1 MLWCIIKLLS
11 PLAVLTHSYRYAF
24 WVKSVTTYIYMFEW
38 VKKILDLDEVVV
50 NKKEFHASK
59 QPIVLNSV
67 NVNKIVTFAR
77 FKCNGKM
84 FEYFIGL

>member
-1 MLWCIIKLLS
+1 MRFEWNSI
-11 PLAVLTHSYRYAF
+11 
-24 WVKSVTTYIYMFEW
+24 TTYIYMFEW
-38 VKKILDLDEVVV
+38 VKKILDFDEVVV

-59 QPIVLNSV
+59 QPTVLNSV
-67 NVNKIVTFAR
+67 KVNKIVTFAR

>member
-1 MLWCIIKLLS
+1 MRFEWNSI
-11 PLAVLTHSYRYAF
+11 
-24 WVKSVTTYIYMFEW
+24 TTYIYMFEW
-38 VKKILDLDEVVV
+38 VKRILDFDEVVV

-59 QPIVLNSV
+59 QPTVLNSA

>member
-1 MLWCIIKLLS
+1 
-11 PLAVLTHSYRYAF
+11 
-24 WVKSVTTYIYMFEW
+24 MFEW
-38 VKKILDLDEVVV
+38 VKQILDFDEIVI

-59 QPIVLNSV
+59 QPTVLISV